1 MGLPFAKFGLEAK
14 NLAERQ
20 AYVYFKVLADEH
32 PIIGT
37 PLCNGS
43 VLPLVQQRPETQ
55 VRLIDSCEVAANLDA
70 YGTDTEP
77 VCTFPAEFVELP

>member
-32 PIIGT
+32 RFMI
-37 PLCNGS
+37 
-43 VLPLVQQRPETQ
+43 
-55 VRLIDSCEVAANLDA
+55 VA
-70 YGTDTEP
+70 
-77 VCTFPAEFVELP
+77 V